1 MTRKILT
8 SILLI
13 SASLCLEAKTLRTL
27 NADCSGSIGF
37 IADSIEYRADV
48 TRLYGKIKGRPHTAN
63 RIDTL
68 YGTFGKIK
76 YSSTDIDGVDM
87 KRYFQWENSGLI
99 PVEIYFPVVR
109 TQTSF
114 VLTLDGPRGE
124 STWNIRSSNG
134 K

>member
-99 PVEIYFPVVR
+99 PVEIDFPVVR

-124 STWNIRSSNG
+124 STRNIRSSNG

>member
-8 SILLI
+8 SIHLI

-99 PVEIYFPVVR
+99 PVEIDFPVVR

>member
-13 SASLCLEAKTLRTL
+13 SASLCLEAKTLRNL

-63 RIDTL
+63 RIETL

-99 PVEIYFPVVR
+99 PVEIDFPVVR